1 MKKKRNIVLC
11 RIVSVIVML
20 TAFHVNVKAQAAADQ
35 LYLEGRKLAQVMT
48 VKSQKAAI
56 GKFKGAKVIYTKAS
70 KKKLCDKEISIC
82 KETIRKIPCPK
93 PPKPPRPKPENN
105 AGEKV
110 EVADSTVTQAP
121 DGVLLELSHTA
132 LDFKAYPKEGYTQTV
147 DVKCNYDW
155 EITENPEW
163 VNIFIS
169 EDKTKINI
177 SVKDNESGDKRAG
190 VVEIAS
196 HGKRATLII
205 NQGRS
210 SKLRKLTR
218 KI

>member
-11 RIVSVIVML
+11 RIVSIIVML
-20 TAFHVNVKAQAAADQ
+20 TVFHVNVKAQADQ
-35 LYLEGRKLAQVMT
+35 LYLEGKKLAQVMT
-48 VKSQKAAI
+48 VKSQNAAI
-56 GKFKGAKVIYTKAS
+56 GKFEGAKVIYMRAN

-82 KETIRKIPCPK
+82 RENIKKIKGREPK
-93 PPKPPRPKPENN
+93 KPQKPEPSP
-105 AGEKV
+105 V
-110 EVADSTVTQAP
+110 DPVVADSVAMP
-121 DGVLLELSHTA
+121 ASDDVSLVLSKTT

-147 DVKCNYDW
+147 EVKCNYDW
-155 EITENPEW
+155 KITEKPEW
-163 VNIFIS
+163 VNTFFS

-190 VVEIAS
+190 VVEITS

-205 NQGRS
+205 NQGKS

>member
-11 RIVSVIVML
+11 RIVSIIVML
-20 TAFHVNVKAQAAADQ
+20 TVFHVNVKAQADQ
-35 LYLEGRKLAQVMT
+35 LYLEGKKLAQVMT
-48 VKSQKAAI
+48 VKSQNAAI

-70 KKKLCDKEISIC
+70 KKKLCDNEISKCNKNIQ
-82 KETIRKIPCPK
+82 KIIGPK
-93 PPKPPRPKPENN
+93 PPKPPRPKPEDNN

-110 EVADSTVTQAP
+110 EAADSTVTQAP

-132 LDFKAYPKEGYTQTV
+132 LDFKAYPKKGYTQTV

-155 EITENPEW
+155 EIAERPEW
-163 VNIFIS
+163 VNTFTS

-190 VVEIAS
+190 VVEITC
-196 HGKRATLII
+196 HGKRARLII
-205 NQGRS
+205 NQGKS

>member
-11 RIVSVIVML
+11 RIVSIIVML
-20 TAFHVNVKAQAAADQ
+20 TAFHVNVKAQTAADR
-35 LYLEGRKLAQVMT
+35 LFLEGKKLARVMT
-48 VKSQKAAI
+48 IKSQNAAI
-56 GKFKGAKVIYTKAS
+56 KKFEGAKGKYIRADN
-70 KKKLCDKEISIC
+70 KKLCDKEISNC
-82 KETIRKIPCPK
+82 KKNIEKIK
-93 PPKPPRPKPENN
+93 PRPKP
-105 AGEKV
+105 KPKPKPSPV
-110 EVADSTVTQAP
+110 DSVVADSVAMP
-121 DGVLLELSHTA
+121 ASDDVSLVLSKTT

-190 VVEIAS
+190 VVEITS

-205 NQGRS
+205 NQGKSRR
-210 SKLRKLTR
+210 LFTR

>member
-11 RIVSVIVML
+11 RIVSIIVML
-20 TAFHVNVKAQAAADQ
+20 TAFHVNVKAQTAADR
-35 LYLEGRKLAQVMT
+35 LFLEGKKLARVMT
-48 VKSQKAAI
+48 IKSQNAAI
-56 GKFKGAKVIYTKAS
+56 KKFEGAKGKYIRADN
-70 KKKLCDKEISIC
+70 KKLCDKEISNC
-82 KETIRKIPCPK
+82 KKNIEKIK
-93 PPKPPRPKPENN
+93 PRPKP
-105 AGEKV
+105 KPKPKPSPV
-110 EVADSTVTQAP
+110 DSVVADSVAMP
-121 DGVLLELSHTA
+121 ASDDVSLVLSKTT

-147 DVKCNYDW
+147 EVKCNYDW

-190 VVEIAS
+190 VVEITS

-205 NQGRS
+205 NQGKSRR
-210 SKLRKLTR
+210 LFTR

>member
-1 MKKKRNIVLC
+1 
-11 RIVSVIVML
+11 ML
-20 TAFHVNVKAQAAADQ
+20 TAFHVNVKAQAAADR

-48 VKSQKAAI
+48 IKSQKAAI
-56 GKFKGAKVIYTKAS
+56 KKFEGAKVIYTKAS
-70 KKKLCDKEISIC
+70 KKKLCDEEISKC
-82 KETIRKIPCPK
+82 RRRIPGPN
-93 PPKPPRPKPENN
+93 PPKPPIPKPDDN

-110 EVADSTVTQAP
+110 EVADSVAMP
-121 DGVLLELSHTA
+121 ASDDVSLVLSKTT
-132 LDFKAYPKEGYTQTV
+132 LDFKAHPKDGYTQTV

-155 EITENPEW
+155 KISEKPEW
-163 VNIFIS
+163 VNTFIS

-190 VVEIAS
+190 VVEITC

-205 NQGRS
+205 NQGKSR
-210 SKLRKLTR
+210 RIFTR